1 MNLARRWIDPVM
13 KIPWQVVA
21 EHTKTITGDHGLNR
35 DGDAIVIWLLP
46 ARQTAFRRADI
57 KLQRTRPGQN
67 GQLHWRSPHRY
78 HQEGACLSAVNDI
91 RGDTMATQP
100 TLKGAWKITF
110 LLFLLM
116 VVNFADKIVVG
127 LAGVPI
133 MTDLNLEP
141 EQFGL
146 LGSSFFFLFSISAIV
161 VGFIVNRIA
170 TRWVL
175 LVLATIWALAQFPMV
190 GTVSFTT
197 LLICRVILGAGEGPA
212 AAVAIHSV
220 YKWFPDEKR
229 ALPTAILSQGSA
241 FGVILAVPSL
251 NWLIVNYSWHYAFG
265 ALGVVG
271 LMWVVAWSILGKEG
285 PLVHTAAMAAA
296 EPRIPY
302 FRILTSRTFIGCC
315 AATFGAYWALSLG
328 LTWFTPFIVKGLGF
342 SQQNAGWISILPWIS
357 GAIVVLL
364 TGWVSQ
370 VLMARG
376 VSTRSARGVLGA
388 VPLIVGGLIIAV
400 LPHVEGVGLQIAL
413 LVVGS
418 GLCGSIYVVCPP
430 MLGEFT
436 PVSQR
441 GAVIAIYGAIYTLA
455 GIIAPTV
462 MGSVIQRAAV
472 LLDGYMTG
480 FTINAVI
487 LVTSGLLGL
496 LLLQP
501 NTERARLM
509 GEEATQPKFA

>member
-1 MNLARRWIDPVM
+1 M
-13 KIPWQVVA
+13 
-21 EHTKTITGDHGLNR
+21 
-35 DGDAIVIWLLP
+35 
-46 ARQTAFRRADI
+46 TA
-57 KLQRTRPGQN
+57 
-67 GQLHWRSPHRY
+67 
-78 HQEGACLSAVNDI
+78 
-91 RGDTMATQP
+91 QP

-110 LLFLLM
+110 LLFLFML
-116 VVNFADKIVVG
+116 VNFADKIVVG

-133 MTDLNLEP
+133 MTEMKLEP

-161 VGFIVNRIA
+161 VGFIVNRVA

-175 LVLATIWALAQFPMV
+175 LALAVIWALAQFPMV
-190 GTVSFTT
+190 GTVSFST

-212 AAVAIHSV
+212 FSVAVHAI

-229 ALPTAILSQGSA
+229 TLPTAILSQGSA
-241 FGVILAVPSL
+241 FGVILAVPAL
-251 NWLIVNYSWHYAFG
+251 NWIIVNHSWHYAFG

-271 LMWVVAWSILGKEG
+271 LMWGVAWLIMGKEG
-285 PLVHTAAMAAA
+285 PLVQTVAQAVAD
-296 EPRIPY
+296 PRVPY
-302 FRILTSRTFIGCC
+302 FQLLTSRTFIGCC

-328 LTWFTPFIVKGLGF
+328 LTWFTPFIIKGLGF
-342 SQQNAGWISILPWIS
+342 SQKDAGWISILPWVF
-357 GAIVVLL
+357 GAVIVLL
-364 TGWVSQ
+364 TGWISQ

-376 VSTRSARGVLGA
+376 MTTRGARGVLGS
-388 VPLIVGGLIIAV
+388 VPLIVGGLILAV
-400 LPHVEGVGLQIAL
+400 LPHVEVGGWTIAL

-441 GAVIAIYGAIYTLA
+441 GAVISIYGAIYTLA
-455 GIIAPTV
+455 GIIAPSV

-472 LLDGYMTG
+472 PLDGYLTG

-487 LVTSGLLGL
+487 MVASGLLGL
-496 LLLQP
+496 LLLWP
-501 NTERARLM
+501 NTERARL
-509 GEEATQPKFA
+509 EAQAAAQPKFA